1 MLRWSVL
8 RTAVSIRKFNTTG
21 QVGDGREAAAAD
33 YVEAH
38 ARPGDVG
45 DVRSPMRGAHASI
58 RRTVTTR
65 MS

>member
-38 ARPGDVG
+38 ARRGDVG
-45 DVRSPMRGAHASI
+45 DVLATIDEYAYQKSFL
-58 RRTVTTR
+58 VNVVE
-65 MS
+65 